1 MQVKELDDLVVWIKG
16 NVLNVFELS
25 PEDFI
30 SEAEELDYQEPD
42 GPLQDRAVLYQWCAR
57 RKRLVRSN

>member
-30 SEAEELDYQEPD
+30 SEAEEPD
-42 GPLQDRAVLYQWCAR
+42 GPLQDSAVLYQWCAR